1 MRIATCAVARV
12 ALVSALALGLCSC
25 GQEKAYPDTVEAAQA
40 ALVGSTIPDIAF
52 GMSAHSEPAIAIP
65 GGVEWF
71 ISRDQSGSEGS
82 ASPGSPKRLLVLTA
96 RFEPV
101 SGGSG
106 IRVAVDVEPATSA
119 QAPAFAKGMGQKPA
133 VAAMFRSITSEQ
145 VDATLSH
152 RDFNFANIRQSMA
165 LATVSMLPEISNQ
178 MDSAAEEF
186 HRRDRENVDDAY
198 RAEARGDS
206 TAQDSNSPPISYGP
220 SR

>member
-1 MRIATCAVARV
+1 METFAVSRL
-12 ALVSALALGLCSC
+12 ALVPALALGLYACA
-25 GQEKAYPDTVEAAQA
+25 QEKTYPVTVEAAQA
-40 ALVGSTIPDIAF
+40 ALVNTEIPGIAF

-71 ISRDQSGSEGS
+71 ISRDQSGSEAS
-82 ASPGSPKRLLVLTA
+82 ASPASQKHLLILTA
-96 RFEPV
+96 QFDPV
-101 SGGSG
+101 SGGT
-106 IRVAVDVEPATSA
+106 RVAVDVKPGSSA
-119 QAPAFAKGMGQKPA
+119 QASAFAKGMEQKPA
-133 VAAMFRSITSEQ
+133 VAAMFRSIASEQ

-165 LATVSMLPEISNQ
+165 LATLSMMPEISNQ

-186 HRRDRENVDDAY
+186 HRADRERVDNAY

-206 TAQDSNSPPISYGP
+206 PAQDSNRAPPSYGP